1 MLRCSFLILSA
12 ARSRALRT
20 VEPLPSPTVVL
31 SLSSRTACA
40 AALSLAF
47 SIQLILLCL
56 SFCFYL
62 FESFHGFEDFFSD
75 GLNLFFSLVSRFSLG
90 GFFFGGVFC
99 SVSSVGSVL
108 AGAGFGS
115 AGFVLVWAGWF

>member
-75 GLNLFFSLVSRFSLG
+75 GLNLFFSLVSRFFSWR
-90 GFFFGGVFC
+90 F
-99 SVSSVGSVL
+99 
-108 AGAGFGS
+108 
-115 AGFVLVWAGWF
+115 LVWRSALFCQFFLFFLGRRGIGLCVSCSG